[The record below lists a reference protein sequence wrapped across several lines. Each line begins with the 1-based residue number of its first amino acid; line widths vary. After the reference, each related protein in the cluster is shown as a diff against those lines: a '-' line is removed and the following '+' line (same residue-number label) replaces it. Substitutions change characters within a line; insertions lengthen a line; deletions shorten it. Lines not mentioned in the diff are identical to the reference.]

1 MEFGNAAKGNLRF
14 WKASKVEGKPWV
26 CRHLDGDWGQH
37 QRSFQL
43 LEDQSYGVLYVQFWR
58 QIQRCIWP
66 ITNVFI
72 IRQRS
77 ECWLPSVDIN
87 GSQHSSFSGDFECPG
102 KRSETGVWRSLIFGL
117 LTLLGFLWHQ
127 PPPSLSLGVCVAQST
142 ALWKTVTCSSMN
154 NLAWGRHTLIA
165 ESFCQRRYLV
175 SVLTVVVGVFTFLCS
190 MSSWENMTTPEMVRT
205 SGWSYS

>member
-1 MEFGNAAKGNLRF
+1 MNVPQINKYQKAVAVTSNSSWWMEFGNAAKGNLRF

-43 LEDQSYGVLYVQFWR
+43 LFHTAR
-58 QIQRCIWP
+58 
-66 ITNVFI
+66 
-72 IRQRS
+72 RS
-77 ECWLPSVDIN
+77 KLSN
-87 GSQHSSFSGDFECPG
+87 
-102 KRSETGVWRSLIFGL
+102 
-117 LTLLGFLWHQ
+117 
-127 PPPSLSLGVCVAQST
+127 LSLGVCVAQST